1 MGHAHIDEDEWETL
15 DEKTG
20 SKTKTEFIIKQ
31 EVRVTPDLSDDEIM
45 EILNYALRINK

>member
-1 MGHAHIDEDEWETL
+1 MDNTHIDDNEWETL

-31 EVRVTPDLSDDEIM
+31 EVRVSPDLSDDEIM